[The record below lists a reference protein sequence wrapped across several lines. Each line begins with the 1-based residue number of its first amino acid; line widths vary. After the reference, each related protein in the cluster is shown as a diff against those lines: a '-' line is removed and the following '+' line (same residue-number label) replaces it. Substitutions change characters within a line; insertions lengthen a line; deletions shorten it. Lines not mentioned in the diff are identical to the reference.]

1 MGKKENKTLLPQAG
15 GLVQSVGLDE
25 VSAWVGSTKLAGCI
39 VYLGCTRC
47 IIYIYIYIYIHT
59 VALFYTLG
67 VEWDSTP
74 MDPTYT
80 QPVQPNQ
87 LLPQPDPTSPSLTHL
102 IPADLHPFSSPTG
115 LLLVRTRGASG
126 AAVPRGPSASRRVE
140 ERRGAGPS
148 ARVEA
153 REQQRVGFA
162 RAAARGER
170 DLFWGSRIPQV
181 LPSAIH

>member
-1 MGKKENKTLLPQAG
+1 LDG
-15 GLVQSVGLDE
+15 GPDLARGC
-25 VSAWVGSTKLAGCI
+25 AGCGPDWLAAGFAALPTLGMCI
-39 VYLGCTRC
+39 SGSNCTQVYISVVL
-47 IIYIYIYIYIHT
+47 YIYRMG
-59 VALFYTLG
+59 FYTHG
-67 VEWDSTP
+67 PNRSN
-74 MDPTYT
+74 
-80 QPVQPNQ
+80 PNQ

-126 AAVPRGPSASRRVE
+126 AAAPRGPSASRRVE